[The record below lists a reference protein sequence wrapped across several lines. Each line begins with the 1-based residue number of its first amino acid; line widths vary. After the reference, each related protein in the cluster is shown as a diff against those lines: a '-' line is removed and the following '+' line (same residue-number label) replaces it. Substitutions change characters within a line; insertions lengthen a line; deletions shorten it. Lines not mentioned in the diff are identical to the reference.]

1 MYAIIKS
8 IITLGLVLFAIYFA
22 GTRFRRLFA
31 MINSGK
37 EEMLTDNPGAR
48 LMNVVQLVFGHKKV
62 LEDPV
67 SGFFHIF
74 FLYGFFILGIGH
86 TELAIN
92 GMTAFFANF
101 GIAPFLYETFLP
113 EALTHVYH
121 FSQDT
126 MAFAVVFFGVLA
138 LIRRWSGQV
147 KRLMPRSMDAELI
160 LWFIIALYI
169 TFFIFVGSDNA
180 IRMNSNS
187 VAPQWHAYIP
197 FSSAVALALKGL
209 PAGILSGV
217 HEFGFYS
224 HLVFFLAFGCYIPIS
239 KHMHLVFAGPNI
251 YFHKNDDPI
260 GLPPKIDFMDE
271 TLEKYGVDR
280 VTEYSWKTMLDTFAC
295 TECGRCNSVCPA
307 HTTGKPLQPKKVL
320 HDLKVN
326 LRYKNFE
333 EIEVFRDKWGRPVA
347 DKAEEEAAW
356 DPKVPLI
363 NRDEINRED
372 PSQVDDKGKYTQVD
386 GQIHLDELWGC
397 TTCAACVEACP
408 VLIDSVPGS
417 LIGLRQNLVMM
428 EADFPEELT
437 AAFKGLENQ
446 GNPWGVGQDKRAD
459 WTEDLDVPIMADLKA
474 EDENRE
480 VDYLFW
486 VGCAGSTDDRAK
498 KTQKAL
504 VQILKASGVDFA
516 ILGCEEKCT
525 GDPARRMGNEYVFDM
540 LAQENTE
547 TLKQYRFKKIFTTC
561 PHCFN
566 SLLNEYPQYGAQYSV
581 QHHTELLQELLK
593 DKRIPLATKTELKEH
608 ITFHDPCYLSR
619 YNGKTEESREILEQL
634 PGVAVSEME
643 RNRKQSFCCGAGGG
657 RMWMEEPI
665 GDRVNV
671 TRTEEALVALN
682 RKTDTTSKTIAVG
695 CPFCMTMVTDGTK
708 ALDQEENVNVRDI
721 AEVIADRLEAPAGD

>member
-8 IITLGLVLFAIYFA
+8 VIVLAMVLFAIYFA

-37 EEMLTDNPGAR
+37 DEKLTDNPGQR
-48 LMNVVQLVFGHKKV
+48 IMYVVSLVFGHKKV
-62 LEDPV
+62 LEDPI
-67 SGFFHIF
+67 SGFFHFF
-74 FLYGFFILGIGH
+74 FLYGFFTLGIGH
-86 TELAIN
+86 TELAIH
-92 GMTAFFANF
+92 GLTAFFTQF
-101 GIAPFLYETFLP
+101 QMSPFLYENFLP
-113 EALTHVYH
+113 EALTHIYH
-121 FSQDT
+121 FTQDT
-126 MAFAVVFFGVLA
+126 MAFAVVFFSMVA
-138 LIRRWSGQV
+138 LLRRWSGKV
-147 KRLMPRSMDAELI
+147 ERLMPRSMDAELI
-160 LWFIIALYI
+160 LWFIIALYV
-169 TFFIFVGSDNA
+169 TFFIFVGADNA
-180 IRMNSNS
+180 SRMANETLS
-187 VAPQWHAYIP
+187 PQWHGYIP
-197 FSSAVALALKGL
+197 FSSLLALGLMNL
-209 PAGILSGV
+209 PAGALSLIY
-217 HEFGFYS
+217 EFGFYS
-224 HLVFFLAFGCYIPIS
+224 HLFFFLAFGCYIPVS

-251 YFHKNDDPI
+251 YFLKKDDPV

-271 TLEKYGVDR
+271 TLEKYGIDR
-280 VTEYSWKTMLDTFAC
+280 VTEYSWKTLLDTFAC

-333 EIEVFRDKWGRPVA
+333 EIETFRDKWGRPVP
-347 DKAEEEAAW
+347 DKAEAEGAW
-356 DPKVPLI
+356 EPKVPLI
-363 NRDEINRED
+363 NRDEID
-372 PSQVDDKGKYTQVD
+372 HDDAAQVSEAGKYLQVD
-386 GQIHLDELWGC
+386 GQVHLDELWGC
-397 TTCAACVEACP
+397 TTCGACVDACP

-417 LIGLRQNLVMM
+417 LIALRQNLVMM

-459 WTEDLDVPIMADLKA
+459 WTEELEVRTMAEVKEENA
-474 EDENRE
+474 ELE

-504 VQILKASGVDFA
+504 VRILKASGVDFA

-540 LAQENTE
+540 LAQENVA
-547 TLKQYRFKKIFTTC
+547 TLEQYRFKKIFTTC

-566 SLLNEYPQYGAQYSV
+566 SLANEYPEYGAQYSV

-593 DKRIPLATKTELKEH
+593 DKRIPLSTKAELKEH

-619 YNGKTEESREILEQL
+619 YNQKTEESREVLEEL
-634 PGVAVSEME
+634 PGVTLSEMD
-643 RNRKQSFCCGAGGG
+643 RNKSKSFCCGAGGG

-665 GDRVNV
+665 GKRVNV
-671 TRTEEALVALN
+671 ERTEEALVTLG
-682 RKTDTTSKTIAVG
+682 RKGSDEKKTIAVG
-695 CPFCMTMVTDGTK
+695 CPFCMTMITDGTK
-708 ALDQEENVNVRDI
+708 ALNEEDNVNVRDI
-721 AEVIADRLEAPAGD
+721 AEVIADRLDEAPPA